1 MRTLSRSFAGTAAAT
16 TTRGNEKT
24 HQPFLLLLFCLC
36 NFVFGCS
43 SLSILELHIPTGGK
57 DDESRTA
64 GEPLRDSRLTY
75 SRRALVS
82 VFPFFLLLLLLFV
95 FLKIKKETTFRFLHL
110 FFFISAAGRIR
121 GSLPEKIFR
130 AAAAADSRPKR
141 AAVHKIFHLFRFRNE
156 AATISLVDDSPFNQF
171 MRQRWN
177 VPRCSFSCRVPTST
191 RWPPLDLSV
200 FLLLG
205 F

>member
-95 FLKIKKETTFRFLHL
+95 FLKKKKRNNFFGSFIFSFL
-110 FFFISAAGRIR
+110 
-121 GSLPEKIFR
+121 SLRR
-130 AAAAADSRPKR
+130 AELEEVFPKKYLELLLLLTP
-141 AAVHKIFHLFRFRNE
+141 VRNE
-156 AATISLVDDSPFNQF
+156 
-171 MRQRWN
+171 RQCIKYSTCSDFGTR
-177 VPRCSFSCRVPTST
+177 PRQ
-191 RWPPLDLSV
+191 LAL
-200 FLLLG
+200 
-205 F
+205 